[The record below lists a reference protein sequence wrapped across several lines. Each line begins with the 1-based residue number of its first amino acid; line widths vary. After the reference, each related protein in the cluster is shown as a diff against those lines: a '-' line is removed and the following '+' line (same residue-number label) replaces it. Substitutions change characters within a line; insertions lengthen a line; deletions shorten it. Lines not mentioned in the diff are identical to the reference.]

1 MKFETS
7 EALYDESAMALANFA
22 IDVPLALV
30 GACGQILISFAF
42 SGMAHSLFWP
52 IFGWTLLVFFV
63 YDSLFACVAAFAP
76 DAQLAQLLA
85 TPCLTIFMLFNGF
98 CVSRGGSPPW
108 FRWIFDLS
116 PNFHAMQSII
126 TSVAAAEG
134 PKAVSYADMLG
145 YRAGQEDKALTV
157 MVGSIV
163 VLRLLQIIGLKF
175 FNHIQ
180 K

>member
-1 MKFETS
+1 
-7 EALYDESAMALANFA
+7 MALANFA
-22 IDVPLALV
+22 IDVPMALL
-30 GACGQILISFAF
+30 GATAQILISFAF
-42 SGMAHSLFWP
+42 SGMASGLFWT
-52 IFGWTLLVFFV
+52 IFGWTLLIFFV
-63 YDSLFACVAAFAP
+63 YDSLFACVAAYAP

-134 PKAVSYADMLG
+134 PEAVSFADMLG
-145 YRAGQEDKALTV
+145 YRAGQEETALGV
-157 MVGSIV
+157 MVGSIIL
-163 VLRLLQIIGLKF
+163 LRILQIVGLKF